1 MSPAQTHDVHRGALP
16 FPRSLPEF
24 QRLFPNDAAC
34 GAYLERCRWP
44 ELFRCPA
51 CGAGGDPFRFAARPG
66 VLRCRA
72 CRRDTSLTAGT
83 IMHRTHS
90 PLSTW
95 FWAAYLV
102 AGGPNR
108 KRGGLTITETA
119 ALLGERYATVQE
131 MMARM
136 RDGGGAEGPRGWQ
149 RLRAALGMTERA
161 TLKKGP
167 KPRDLREL
175 FFSRVNTDGPVP
187 SHCPELG
194 PCHLWTGTISRG
206 YGVLSVEG
214 RPVRTHRIA
223 FFLAEGRWPECALHK
238 CDNPPCVRR
247 SHLFEGDRTDNAADK
262 MTKGRHPRKLD
273 DAGIQAVL
281 ALKSEGWTQTAIA
294 EHLGVSDS
302 LVSYVVRLHRVA

>member
-1 MSPAQTHDVHRGALP
+1 MSPAATHDVHRGALP
-16 FPRSLPEF
+16 FPRSLLEF
-24 QRLFPNDAAC
+24 QRLFPDDAAC

-44 ELFRCPA
+44 DLFRCPS
-51 CGAGGDPFRFAARPG
+51 CNVGGDPFRFAARPG

-72 CRRDTSLTAGT
+72 CRKDTSLTAGT

-102 AGGPNR
+102 SGGPIGR
-108 KRGGLTITETA
+108 RGRITIAETQA
-119 ALLGERYATVQE
+119 ALGADRYATVQE

-136 RDGGGAEGPRGWQ
+136 RDAAAEGPRGWT
-149 RLRAALGMTERA
+149 RWRA
-161 TLKKGP
+161 TLGIADFVARKKGP
-167 KPRDLREL
+167 KPGSLAER
-175 FFSRVNTDGPVP
+175 FASYINTDGPVP
-187 SHCPELG
+187 PHCPELG

-206 YGVLSVEG
+206 YGVITVDAKVE
-214 RPVRTHRIA
+214 RAHRVA

-247 SHLFEGDRTDNAADK
+247 SHLFEGDRTDNHLDK
-262 MTKGRHPRKLD
+262 VAKGRLYRKLD

-281 ALKSEGWTQTAIA
+281 GLKGEGWTQAAIA

-302 LVSYVVRLHRVA
+302 LVSYVVRMHRVA